1 MEISINEWRMIVPTL
16 EKVDQKNS
24 QWKKITNNRDFF
36 SKFEKAIQV
45 LNWSGKFRKRYQ
57 NYSVIAEIK
66 ELSETKPSRRS
77 TYEQITIDDCF
88 FFTVWI
94 AMNYSNT
101 FNELIM
107 ENKNVSKPVLKD
119 ETILASQIE
128 YIENSKNRVIQEDR
142 YGLDIMK
149 KREKLFKKL
158 MDQTDEVFESYDNLR
173 ENLEE
178 YREFSFF
185 LDEVVT
191 RNIYQIDPSARD
203 LERILEVLKKVK
215 GSISSDFKKDILKIV
230 QEIIY
235 PDVSFVHIESI
246 IREVKKIFKEKFPE
260 SEFLQQNFNIQ
271 VKNKKELSNAS
282 KKDQYELL
290 DNLTSTYNKIFEL

>member
-260 SEFLQQNFNIQ
+260 SEFLQQNLNIQ

-290 DNLTSTYNKIFEL
+290 DNLTSIYNKIFEL